1 MREEYEEKSFNPLK
15 FGVLAAAIVAVIVT
29 FLLYFNSYRE
39 TRDQQ
44 ALEKTQMQEEIS
56 KLKKDKSELES
67 KLQALDKESKS
78 TAESLEKQLKS
89 RDSQI
94 VSVKREM
101 ESDSKAADVKIA
113 QVKKEKE
120 EVASNLAQLKKDYD
134 DLNAEKKKALD
145 QVTKLQNDIK
155 MARQEADR
163 NAREMKVM
171 RDKLN
176 KIDEGDRAA
185 ADAMVE
191 QLAQAR
197 QELKSERAARQKLEQ
212 ELTELRGQP
221 QQQ

>member
-1 MREEYEEKSFNPLK
+1 MREEYDEKSFNPLK

-44 ALEKTQMQEEIS
+44 ALEKSAMEQEIA

-67 KLQALDKESKS
+67 KIEALDKASKS
-78 TAESLEKQLKS
+78 TTETLEKQLKS

-94 VSVKREM
+94 SNTKREM
-101 ESDSKAADVKIA
+101 ESGSKAADVKIA
-113 QVKKEKE
+113 QLKKEKE
-120 EVASNLAQLKKDYD
+120 EIASNLAQLKKDYD
-134 DLNAEKKKALD
+134 DLNSEKKKALD
-145 QVTKLQNDIK
+145 QVTKLQNDMK
-155 MARQEADR
+155 MARQESDR
-163 NAREMKVM
+163 NAKEMKVM

-191 QLAQAR
+191 QLAEAR
-197 QELKSERAARQKLEQ
+197 KELKTERAARQQLEQ
-212 ELTELRGQP
+212 ELTQLRGQQP
-221 QQQ
+221 Q

>member
-1 MREEYEEKSFNPLK
+1 MREEYEERSFNPLK

-44 ALEKTQMQEEIS
+44 ALEKAAMQDEIS
-56 KLKKDKSELES
+56 KLKKDKSGLES
-67 KLQALDKESKS
+67 KLEALDKESKL
-78 TAESLEKQLKS
+78 TADSLEKQLKS

-94 VSVKREM
+94 SNVKREK
-101 ESDSKAADVKIA
+101 ESDNKAADTKIA
-113 QVKKEKE
+113 QLKKEKE
-120 EVASNLAQLKKDYD
+120 ELASNLTQLKKDYD

-155 MARQEADR
+155 MVRQESDR
-163 NAREMKVM
+163 NAKEMKVM

-197 QELKSERAARQKLEQ
+197 QELKREKAARQKLEQ
-212 ELTELRGQP
+212 ELTQLRGQP
-221 QQQ
+221 PQQ

>member
-1 MREEYEEKSFNPLK
+1 MREEYNEKSFNPLK

-44 ALEKTQMQEEIS
+44 ALEKSAMQEEIA

-67 KLQALDKESKS
+67 KLEAVNNDSKS

-94 VSVKREM
+94 SNVKREA
-101 ESDSKAADVKIA
+101 ESDIKAADAKIA
-113 QVKKEKE
+113 QLKKEKE
-120 EVASNLAQLKKDYD
+120 ETASNLAQLKKDYD
-134 DLNAEKKKALD
+134 DLNVEKKKTLD

-155 MARQEADR
+155 MARQESDR
-163 NAREMKVM
+163 NAKEMKVM

-185 ADAMVE
+185 ADAMVD
-191 QLAQAR
+191 QLAEAR

-212 ELTELRGQP
+212 ELTQLRGQQP
-221 QQQ
+221 Q

>member
-1 MREEYEEKSFNPLK
+1 MREEYNEKSFNPLK

-44 ALEKTQMQEEIS
+44 ALEKSAMQEEIA
-56 KLKKDKSELES
+56 KLKKDRSELES
-67 KLQALDKESKS
+67 KLEAVNNDSKS

-94 VSVKREM
+94 SNVKREA
-101 ESDSKAADVKIA
+101 ESDIKAADAKIA
-113 QVKKEKE
+113 QLKKEKE
-120 EVASNLAQLKKDYD
+120 ETASNLAQLKKDYD
-134 DLNAEKKKALD
+134 DLNVEKKKTLD

-155 MARQEADR
+155 MARQESDR
-163 NAREMKVM
+163 NAKEMKVM

-185 ADAMVE
+185 ADAMVD
-191 QLAQAR
+191 QLAEAR

-212 ELTELRGQP
+212 ELTQLRGQQP
-221 QQQ
+221 Q

>member
-1 MREEYEEKSFNPLK
+1 MREEYDEKSFNPLK

-44 ALEKTQMQEEIS
+44 ALEKAAMQEEIT

-67 KLQALDKESKS
+67 KLEALDKESKS
-78 TAESLEKQLKS
+78 TSESLEKQLKS
-89 RDSQI
+89 RDTQI

-113 QVKKEKE
+113 QIKKEKE

-134 DLNAEKKKALD
+134 DLNAEKKKTLD

-163 NAREMKVM
+163 NAKEMKVM

-191 QLAQAR
+191 QLATAR

-212 ELTELRGQP
+212 ELTQLRGQP

>member
-39 TRDQQ
+39 NRDQQ
-44 ALEKTQMQEEIS
+44 ALEKSALQDEIA
-56 KLKKDKSELES
+56 KLKKDKTELES
-67 KLQALDKESKS
+67 KLEALDKESKS
-78 TAESLEKQLKS
+78 NAESLEKQLKS

-94 VSVKREM
+94 SNVKREK
-101 ESDSKAADVKIA
+101 ESDSKAADAKIA
-113 QVKKEKE
+113 QIKKEKE
-120 EVASNLAQLKKDYD
+120 QVASELAQLKKDFD
-134 DLNAEKKKALD
+134 DLSGEKKKALD

-163 NAREMKVM
+163 NAKEMKVM

-191 QLAQAR
+191 QLAEAR
-197 QELKSERAARQKLEQ
+197 QELKSERAARQRLEQ
-212 ELTELRGQP
+212 ELTQLRGQQPP
-221 QQQ
+221 Q

>member
-44 ALEKTQMQEEIS
+44 ALEKSAMQQEIA
-56 KLKKDKSELES
+56 KLKKEKSELES
-67 KLQALDKESKS
+67 KLAALDKESKS
-78 TAESLEKQLKS
+78 NADTLEKQLKS

-94 VSVKREM
+94 SNVKREA

-113 QVKKEKE
+113 QLKKEKE

-134 DLNAEKKKALD
+134 DLNVEKKKAFD

-155 MARQEADR
+155 MARQESDR
-163 NAREMKVM
+163 NAKEMKVM

-185 ADAMVE
+185 ADAMVD

-197 QELKSERAARQKLEQ
+197 QELKSEKAARQKLEE
-212 ELTELRGQP
+212 ELTQLRGQQP
-221 QQQ
+221 Q